1 MNKAVWIVVLG
12 ALMVLT
18 GISLFVHEHKE
29 LGRFLMIAGTGVE
42 LIGGI
47 ELVRGFRVRRMNS

>member
-1 MNKAVWIVVLG
+1 MNKSVWIVVLG

-18 GISLFVHEHKE
+18 GISLFVHEHRE
-29 LGRFLMIAGTGVE
+29 LGRFFMIAGDGVE

-47 ELVRGFRVRRMNS
+47 ELVRGFRIRRMDW